1 MEENMERNMERNM
14 KRKSRGRQKIEMVK
28 MKNESNLQ
36 VTFSKRRSGL
46 FKKAS
51 ELNTLCGADIAII
64 VFSPGGKVYSFG
76 HPNVDTMVN
85 RFKNINQPFPNPN
98 NNMRLSEV
106 QPHTFNL
113 QMNDVLTQVMNDTE
127 IAKKKSEEIR
137 KKRKNSKRPENW
149 WENPVEEFDLAQTQ
163 EIFVKVENLKKVVAD
178 EASKNFQVFPHPNF
192 CVGSSSGALFRDGG
206 YINPNLDQYEQ
217 RRMFNVN
224 AYYNQNMYPP
234 IYQLP
239 YGNNSYA
246 GGYVPD
252 QYNLNF
258 MHAFNQYQNQNQN
271 LGFKDEGIPENER
284 HQDGHP
290 PHF

>member
-1 MEENMERNMERNM
+1 MEN
-14 KRKSRGRQKIEMVK
+14 K
-28 MKNESNLQ
+28 SNLQ

-46 FKKAS
+46 FRKAS
-51 ELNTLCGADIAII
+51 ELSTLCGADIAVI

-76 HPNVDTMVN
+76 HPSVEIMVN
-85 RFKNINQPFPNPN
+85 RFKHINQPFPNPN

-106 QPHTFNL
+106 QPHTSIQ
-113 QMNDVLTQVMNDTE
+113 QMNDFLTQVRDDLETS
-127 IAKKKSEEIR
+127 KKKNEEAK

-149 WENPVEEFDLAQTQ
+149 WENPVEEIDLAHAQ
-163 EIFVKVENLKKVVAD
+163 ELLVGVENSKKVVTD
-178 EASKNFQVFPHPNF
+178 EISKISQVFPHPNV
-192 CVGSSSGALFRDGG
+192 CVGSSSGAFFRECG
-206 YINPNLDQYEQ
+206 YINPNLDQSEQ

-224 AYYNQNMYPP
+224 TYYNQNMYPP

-239 YGNNSYA
+239 YGNNSYD

-252 QYNLNF
+252 QYNLNC
-258 MHAFNQYQNQNQN
+258 MRAINQYQNQNQN
-271 LGFKDEGIPENER
+271 QNLGFRDEGIFENER